1 MASTLKRGIG
11 KLGQRTGEL
20 LGHSSNSRSDVGDDF
35 RDLQLETDNRHAGT
49 ECTQAAL
56 LLYTNQLLKKK
67 EASDNTKLKLYLI
80 ENLGSSMIRLGSSLP
95 KDSNYGRAVETLGQ
109 TEEQLSEL
117 QLQYVNKVKDGWL
130 PELQRSL
137 DDFKQYVTLQKKL
150 ESRRNE
156 YDSKMVKFQKARKD
170 NITVED
176 ELRTAQVRYEDTYDD
191 LAHRMMEMQDAEQ
204 DYLRGAF
211 NFYEA
216 QVEYHK
222 NCYEQLVR
230 IRGVFDECLRE
241 KRLPAAERHPIGAS
255 LATRKSQQALRQS
268 EMTTATRH
276 PMPFQT
282 PGTNP
287 LARSA
292 SYRTAPGHQRSD
304 SNQFSD
310 SGHQRNG
317 SNQLSGNSQ
326 YGGQQQHS
334 NQQQSA
340 PHLNRAQS
348 DFAATSASPAR
359 QVPTVAPR
367 RHAPAPPTPMR
378 PAEAKPKRQLRRAI
392 YAFEVSELG
401 ELPLKKG
408 DIVEVISCIDDG
420 WWNGELVYSRTG
432 KLGQKGLFPG
442 NYTEECGEDDIP
454 ESNVVRAENVRPS
467 ALHQRSESFQNA
479 GYRPPSSFRSP
490 SAPRSELRVVDS
502 TRCKVCRCADHKPNP
517 MLNYVCTLCGH
528 HHNTVA

>member
-1 MASTLKRGIG
+1 
-11 KLGQRTGEL
+11 
-20 LGHSSNSRSDVGDDF
+20 
-35 RDLQLETDNRHAGT
+35 
-49 ECTQAAL
+49 
-56 LLYTNQLLKKK
+56 
-67 EASDNTKLKLYLI
+67 
-80 ENLGSSMIRLGSSLP
+80 
-95 KDSNYGRAVETLGQ
+95 
-109 TEEQLSEL
+109 
-117 QLQYVNKVKDGWL
+117 
-130 PELQRSL
+130 
-137 DDFKQYVTLQKKL
+137 
-150 ESRRNE
+150 
-156 YDSKMVKFQKARKD
+156 
-170 NITVED
+170 
-176 ELRTAQVRYEDTYDD
+176 
-191 LAHRMMEMQDAEQ
+191 
-204 DYLRGAF
+204 
-211 NFYEA
+211 
-216 QVEYHK
+216 
-222 NCYEQLVR
+222 
-230 IRGVFDECLRE
+230 
-241 KRLPAAERHPIGAS
+241 
-255 LATRKSQQALRQS
+255 
-268 EMTTATRH
+268 MTTATRH

-326 YGGQQQHS
+326 YGGQQQQS

-378 PAEAKPKRQLRRAI
+378 PVEAKPKRQLRRAI